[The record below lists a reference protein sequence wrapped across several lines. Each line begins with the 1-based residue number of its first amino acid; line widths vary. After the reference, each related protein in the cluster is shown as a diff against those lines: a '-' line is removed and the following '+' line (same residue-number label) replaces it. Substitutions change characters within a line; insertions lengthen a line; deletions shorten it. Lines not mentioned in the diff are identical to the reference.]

1 MIVYDTPFDP
11 ARDITPVDQY
21 GFIDMKTAFDSSIV
35 PSQLP
40 ESDSDYNGI
49 DDPSDIVG
57 KPRDIFEAIDSQKA
71 VEFSA
76 APAPGSSE
84 GESQDE

>member
-11 ARDITPVDQY
+11 IRDITPVDQY

-40 ESDSDYNGI
+40 ESDADYDGTE
-49 DDPSDIVG
+49 DPAQILG
-57 KPRDIFEAIDSQKA
+57 KPRDIFEAMDSQRA
-71 VEFSA
+71 AEDAASA
-76 APAPGSSE
+76 S
-84 GESQDE
+84 SQDNGENDS